1 MKRRTAFL
9 LVIAMLLS
17 LLSCSEQSAD
27 KAANQDSPLRVAA
40 LSGSLADMW
49 LLAGGEI
56 AAATDD
62 AFEDLGLSQTVVNV
76 GSLKNPNVELLI
88 SAEIDL
94 VIMNSAIEGQRA
106 IAETLEKSGMDVRL
120 YDIESFWDYLW
131 VLEELCDITNNSEA
145 YQKYGLDLKKKIET
159 IIDSR
164 LLSSANPPRVLLI
177 RAFSSGAKTKNSQNN
192 MTGMMLAELGCVN
205 IADSEGSLLEN
216 LSMEVVVEEDP
227 EYIFVTT
234 MGSSSE
240 ALAALSQNIK
250 SNPAWKSLTAVKEGR
265 YYELDPELFHEKPN
279 ERWAESYAR
288 LAQILYGYE
297 VDNA

>member
-27 KAANQDSPLRVAA
+27 KSANQDSPLRVAA

-177 RAFSSGAKTKNSQNN
+177 RAFSSGAKAKNSQNN